1 MFDFHFQYF
10 SYFVSTR
17 LVYLDIIISIYSYE
31 TKNTYVVLF
40 LFIEERGTKKNKKT
54 KGKLICLVNATF
66 FFWPHTR
73 RSACVAHKCIQDSS
87 SSVETPWSNAK
98 PWFSLSFH
106 TKRHT
111 CILVYKMEKRY
122 IMCLVVAYSWSEK
135 ESSLLFIVFY
145 RSTWLIFNGKWLTYE
160 KEGITCEKNLIQVN
174 KNPVFCSVFNSCK
187 ERSSY
192 MANFGSDDSLFEH
205 WLPFDPPKV
214 YFSRFSSFGGSN
226 LHISVTISRNVNQNN
241 LKCI

>member
-1 MFDFHFQYF
+1 ML
-10 SYFVSTR
+10 S
-17 LVYLDIIISIYSYE
+17 
-31 TKNTYVVLF
+31 KCN
-40 LFIEERGTKKNKKT
+40 
-54 KGKLICLVNATF
+54 F

-160 KEGITCEKNLIQVN
+160 KEGITCEKNLIQV
-174 KNPVFCSVFNSCK
+174 KKTLFFAQFSTVVKK
-187 ERSSY
+187 E
-192 MANFGSDDSLFEH
+192 AH
-205 WLPFDPPKV
+205 IWP
-214 YFSRFSSFGGSN
+214 
-226 LHISVTISRNVNQNN
+226 ISVQMTPFLNIGYLLIHPKYTFHGFLVSGVQT
-241 LKCI
+241 CIFLSLSLETSIKTT